1 MGNMSA
7 KRMAGLSIMWG
18 PVITLICYFAQ
29 QLVILAGVDWS
40 DAAANK
46 DAWVAG
52 GSLTVI
58 TSLIIPI
65 ALFMLVYGVFHILDE
80 MRDGGNGDA
89 LARYAKPMML
99 IALAGYTYANGFP
112 IIVVNNPDMGI
123 DAIYAQW
130 SIFSMS
136 GILFTLA
143 FLITFSAM
151 GSRDE
156 YKGTF
161 NTVAIWVAVLAVA
174 CSIIGFVN
182 SGLGGTMTQIVGVT
196 YLVHTVYAI
205 RLGRGMLAGE

>member
-1 MGNMSA
+1 
-7 KRMAGLSIMWG
+7 
-18 PVITLICYFAQ
+18 
-29 QLVILAGVDWS
+29 
-40 DAAANK
+40 
-46 DAWVAG
+46 
-52 GSLTVI
+52 
-58 TSLIIPI
+58 
-65 ALFMLVYGVFHILDE
+65 
-80 MRDGGNGDA
+80 
-89 LARYAKPMML
+89 MML
-99 IALAGYTYANGFP
+99 IALAGYAYANGFP
-112 IIVVNNPDMGI
+112 IILVNNPDMGI

-130 SIFSMS
+130 AIFSMS

-205 RLGRGMLAGE
+205 SLGRGMLAGE

>member
-1 MGNMSA
+1 
-7 KRMAGLSIMWG
+7 
-18 PVITLICYFAQ
+18 
-29 QLVILAGVDWS
+29 
-40 DAAANK
+40 
-46 DAWVAG
+46 
-52 GSLTVI
+52 
-58 TSLIIPI
+58 
-65 ALFMLVYGVFHILDE
+65 
-80 MRDGGNGDA
+80 
-89 LARYAKPMML
+89 ML

-112 IIVVNNPDMGI
+112 IVVVNNPDMGI

-136 GILFTLA
+136 GIFFTLS

-182 SGLGGTMTQIVGVT
+182 NGLGGTMSQIVGIT
-196 YLVHTVYAI
+196 YLVHTAYAI
-205 RLGRGMLAGE
+205 RLGWNMACK

>member
-1 MGNMSA
+1 MRNMSG
-7 KRMAGLSIMWG
+7 KRMAGLSIIWG

-29 QLVILAGVDWS
+29 QLVILAGVDFS
-40 DAAANK
+40 DALANK

-52 GSLTVI
+52 GSLTII

-65 ALFMLVYGVFHILDE
+65 ALFMLVYGIFYILDE
-80 MRDGGNGDA
+80 IRGSGNGDA
-89 LARYAKPMML
+89 LARYAKPMMVV
-99 IALAGYTYANGFP
+99 ALGGYVYANGFP
-112 IIVVNNPDMGI
+112 IVLVNNPDMGI

-136 GILFTLA
+136 GILFTLS

-182 SGLGGTMTQIVGVT
+182 SGLGGTMTQIVGIT
-196 YLVHTVYAI
+196 YLVHTAYAI
-205 RLGRGMLAGE
+205 SLGRGMLASE